1 MFFFGIFSSIPSNNP
16 KPDGVSLPSE
26 VSSTGSASQVPA
38 SDDAARRQDTED
50 IRRFLAGETRGFE
63 DLMNRYRHRA
73 YGIALSVTG
82 DHDVAMDAVQ
92 KAFLRIYKSLQRFR
106 LGDAFFPWFY
116 RIVKNASLNQRRDEK
131 RHQGEMPLEWVKQS
145 DGRPNPH
152 ELMVADDLRRRLWDG
167 IQELPDEMREVFMLY
182 HFQGK
187 KYKDIADA
195 CNIPLGTVMSRLHAA
210 RIRLRQSA
218 GLEDEQ

>member
-1 MFFFGIFSSIPSNNP
+1 MFFFGIFSSIPSN
-16 KPDGVSLPSE
+16 KPDPGSVPVESDASSKRTLE
-26 VSSTGSASQVPA
+26 V
-38 SDDAARRQDTED
+38 DDAERRRDGED
-50 IRRFLAGETRGFE
+50 IRRFLAGDTNGFE
-63 DLMNRYRHRA
+63 DLMNRYQHRA

-92 KAFLRIYKSLQRFR
+92 KAFLRIHKSLQRFR
-106 LGDAFFPWFY
+106 LSDPFFPWFY

-152 ELMVADDLRRRLWDG
+152 ELMVAGDLRERLWNG
-167 IQELPDEMREVFMLY
+167 IEELPEEMREVFMLY
-182 HFQGK
+182 HFQGM

-210 RIRLRQSA
+210 RTRLRPLA
-218 GLEDEQ
+218 GLEEQ